1 MALTLEKKL
10 VCLFYNIH
18 DLDIPSP
25 PINISKQLK
34 IGICYLFHQT
44 HNDGNIYTWVLFR
57 TTNTFFVAQYGEDGH
72 AEQKN
77 ILCNSLVGVI
87 GRRRFPGSYTYE

>member
-10 VCLFYNIH
+10 MCLFYNIH

-34 IGICYLFHQT
+34 IGI
-44 HNDGNIYTWVLFR
+44 IYFIKR
-57 TTNTFFVAQYGEDGH
+57 TTMEIYAHGFYSALQIRSSRLSMAKTGMQNKKTYFAIVWWE
-72 AEQKN
+72 
-77 ILCNSLVGVI
+77 L